1 MYDSLSHPEQ
11 LFFRSDQYSFV
22 SKGIPAVFFFTGLHA
37 DYHQVTDSVEKIDF
51 EKMARVARTV
61 FGLAWELADA
71 PERPARVNLEGL
83 LRRQ

>member
-37 DYHQVTDSVEKIDF
+37 DYHQVTDTVEKIDF
-51 EKMARVARTV
+51 EKMAQVARTV